1 MEDVCAA
8 LVDNGGEGGFVEEV
22 TIVMVVIGAA
32 ERSASPSAQTGDKL
46 LLRHRQDAHKSSQVC
61 RFVIRIEQ

>member
-8 LVDNGGEGGFVEEV
+8 LVDDGGEGGLVEEV
-22 TIVMVVIGAA
+22 AIVTVVIAAA

-46 LLRHRQDAHKSSQVC
+46 LLRHRQDTHKASQALSTGNGS
-61 RFVIRIEQ
+61 